1 MAEDFTNINEGAY
14 IIAESIIE
22 SAKIYAETLR
32 HAADEI
38 EQLFLQTKKESIEAI
53 RELQAIKKQFEEQ
66 KKKYED
72 ELAALNAI
80 IKQKTEEELQE
91 TPAAPVTPAVK
102 YASLLE
108 EIRITS
114 EEQRQAKMERNMKK
128 FKGTRKYATER
139 MAQIAVARYS
149 KELRAM
155 WAALASILGRNFSL
169 IERNPKKL
177 DPHPIYSIIDRI
189 NEYRT
194 KYGYT
199 ALSTP
204 SQSQQP
210 KPRPQP
216 VTRPKPQTATRP
228 TPQTATLPKPQTVT
242 RPTPQTATRPTPQ
255 TVTRPKPQTITRPT
269 TTPVTYGV
277 RIENASQNKL
287 QLIKIYKEMSG
298 LGLKEAKETIEK
310 APIIIPNGLTREE
323 AEEIVSGFVK
333 NGFLAS
339 IIIADA

>member
-114 EEQRQAKMERNMKK
+114 EEQRQAKKERNMKQ
-128 FKGTRKYATER
+128 FTGTRKYATER
-139 MAQIAVARYS
+139 MAQIAVARYR

-199 ALSTP
+199 ALKAP
-204 SQSQQP
+204 EQSQ
-210 KPRPQP
+210 KH
-216 VTRPKPQTATRP
+216 K
-228 TPQTATLPKPQTVT
+228 
-242 RPTPQTATRPTPQ
+242 
-255 TVTRPKPQTITRPT
+255 PT
-269 TTPVTYGV
+269 TIPVTYGV

-287 QLIKIYKEMSG
+287 QLTKIYKEMSG

-323 AEEIVSGFVK
+323 AEEIISGFVK

>member
-14 IIAESIIE
+14 IVAESIIE

-91 TPAAPVTPAVK
+91 TPAAPASPAAPAVK
-102 YASLLE
+102 YASLVE

-114 EEQRQAKMERNMKK
+114 EEQRQAKKERNMKQ
-128 FKGTRKYATER
+128 FTGTRKYATER
-139 MAQIAVARYS
+139 MAQIAVARYR

-169 IERNPKKL
+169 IESNPKKL

-194 KYGYT
+194 KYGYA

-216 VTRPKPQTATRP
+216 ATRPKPQTATR
-228 TPQTATLPKPQTVT
+228 
-242 RPTPQTATRPTPQ
+242 
-255 TVTRPKPQTITRPT
+255 T
-269 TTPVTYGV
+269 TTIPVTYGV

-287 QLIKIYKEMSG
+287 ELTKIYKEMSG

-333 NGFLAS
+333 NGFPAS

>member
-91 TPAAPVTPAVK
+91 TPAAPATPAVK

-139 MAQIAVARYS
+139 MAQIAVARYR

-177 DPHPIYSIIDRI
+177 DPHPIYSIISRI

-194 KYGYT
+194 KYGYA

-216 VTRPKPQTATRP
+216 ATRPKPQTTTRPKPQTATRP
-228 TPQTATLPKPQTVT
+228 K
-242 RPTPQTATRPTPQ
+242 PQTATRP
-255 TVTRPKPQTITRPT
+255 KPQTATRPST
-269 TTPVTYGV
+269 IPVTYGV

-287 QLIKIYKEMSG
+287 QLTKIYKEMSG

>member
-14 IIAESIIE
+14 IIAQSIIE

-91 TPAAPVTPAVK
+91 TPAAPVTPDAPASPAAPAVK
-102 YASLLE
+102 YASLPE

-114 EEQRQAKMERNMKK
+114 EEQRKAKMERNMKK

-169 IERNPKKL
+169 IESNPKKL

-199 ALSTP
+199 ALKAP
-204 SQSQQP
+204 EQSQQP
-210 KPRPQP
+210 KPRPQTA
-216 VTRPKPQTATRP
+216 TRPKPQTATRP
-228 TPQTATLPKPQTVT
+228 S
-242 RPTPQTATRPTPQ
+242 
-255 TVTRPKPQTITRPT
+255 

-287 QLIKIYKEMSG
+287 QLTKIYKEMSG

-310 APIIIPNGLTREE
+310 APIIIPNGLTKEE
-323 AEEIVSGFVK
+323 AEKIVSGFVK
-333 NGFLAS
+333 NGFQAS

>member
-91 TPAAPVTPAVK
+91 TPAAPVTPDAPASPAAPAVK

-114 EEQRQAKMERNMKK
+114 EEQRKAKMERNMKK

-155 WAALASILGRNFSL
+155 WAALASIHGRNFSL
-169 IERNPKKL
+169 IEGNPKKL
-177 DPHPIYSIIDRI
+177 DPHPIYSIISRI

-194 KYGYT
+194 KYGYA

-210 KPRPQP
+210 KPRPQTA
-216 VTRPKPQTATRP
+216 TRPKPQTATRP
-228 TPQTATLPKPQTVT
+228 S
-242 RPTPQTATRPTPQ
+242 
-255 TVTRPKPQTITRPT
+255 TI
-269 TTPVTYGV
+269 PVTYGV
-277 RIENASQNKL
+277 RIENASQDKL

-310 APIIIPNGLTREE
+310 APIIIPNGLTKEE
-323 AEEIVSGFVK
+323 AEKIVSGFVK

>member
-91 TPAAPVTPAVK
+91 TPAAPATPAVK

-169 IERNPKKL
+169 IERNPKEL
-177 DPHPIYSIIDRI
+177 DPHPLYSIIDRI

-194 KYGYT
+194 KYGYA

-216 VTRPKPQTATRP
+216 ATRPKPQTTTRPKPQTATRP
-228 TPQTATLPKPQTVT
+228 K
-242 RPTPQTATRPTPQ
+242 PQTATRP
-255 TVTRPKPQTITRPT
+255 KPQTATRPST
-269 TTPVTYGV
+269 IPVTYGV

-287 QLIKIYKEMSG
+287 QLTKIYKEMSG

>member
-114 EEQRQAKMERNMKK
+114 EEQRQAKKERNMKQ
-128 FKGTRKYATER
+128 FTGTRKYATER

-177 DPHPIYSIIDRI
+177 DPHPIYSIISRI

-194 KYGYT
+194 KYGYA

-210 KPRPQP
+210 KPRPQTT
-216 VTRPKPQTATRP
+216 TRPKPQTATRP
-228 TPQTATLPKPQTVT
+228 K
-242 RPTPQTATRPTPQ
+242 PQTATRP
-255 TVTRPKPQTITRPT
+255 KPQTATRPST
-269 TTPVTYGV
+269 IPVTYGV

-287 QLIKIYKEMSG
+287 QLTKIYKEMSG

-310 APIIIPNGLTREE
+310 APIIIPNGLTKEE

>member
-91 TPAAPVTPAVK
+91 TPAAPVTPAAPAVK

-114 EEQRQAKMERNMKK
+114 EEQRQAKKERNMKQ
-128 FKGTRKYATER
+128 FTGTRKYATER
-139 MAQIAVARYS
+139 MAQIAVARYR

-177 DPHPIYSIIDRI
+177 DPHPIYSIISRI

-194 KYGYT
+194 KYGYA

-216 VTRPKPQTATRP
+216 ATRPKPQTTTRP
-228 TPQTATLPKPQTVT
+228 S
-242 RPTPQTATRPTPQ
+242 
-255 TVTRPKPQTITRPT
+255 TI
-269 TTPVTYGV
+269 PVTYGV

-287 QLIKIYKEMSG
+287 QLTKIYKEMSG

>member
-91 TPAAPVTPAVK
+91 TPAAPAVK

-114 EEQRQAKMERNMKK
+114 EEQRKAKMERNMKK

-155 WAALASILGRNFSL
+155 WAALASIHGRNFSL
-169 IERNPKKL
+169 IEGNPKKL
-177 DPHPIYSIIDRI
+177 DPHPIYSIISRI

-194 KYGYT
+194 KYGYA

-210 KPRPQP
+210 KPRPQ
-216 VTRPKPQTATRP
+216 TATRP
-228 TPQTATLPKPQTVT
+228 SP
-242 RPTPQTATRPTPQ
+242 
-255 TVTRPKPQTITRPT
+255 I
-269 TTPVTYGV
+269 PVTYGV
-277 RIENASQNKL
+277 RIENASQNNL

-310 APIIIPNGLTREE
+310 APIIIPNGLTKEE
-323 AEEIVSGFVK
+323 AEKIVSGFVK
-333 NGFLAS
+333 NGFQAS

>member
-91 TPAAPVTPAVK
+91 TPAAPVTPVTPVTPDAPASPAAPAAPAVK

-114 EEQRQAKMERNMKK
+114 EEQRKAKMERNMKK

-155 WAALASILGRNFSL
+155 WAALASIHGRNFSL
-169 IERNPKKL
+169 IEGNPKKL
-177 DPHPIYSIIDRI
+177 DPHPIYSIISRI

-194 KYGYT
+194 KYGYA

-210 KPRPQP
+210 KPRPQ
-216 VTRPKPQTATRP
+216 TATRP
-228 TPQTATLPKPQTVT
+228 S
-242 RPTPQTATRPTPQ
+242 
-255 TVTRPKPQTITRPT
+255 TI
-269 TTPVTYGV
+269 PVTYGV

-287 QLIKIYKEMSG
+287 ELIKIYKEMSG

-310 APIIIPNGLTREE
+310 APIIIPNGLTKEE
-323 AEEIVSGFVK
+323 AEKIVSGFVK
-333 NGFLAS
+333 NGFPAS

>member
-1 MAEDFTNINEGAY
+1 MAEDFTKINEGAY

-91 TPAAPVTPAVK
+91 TPAAPVTPEAPASPAAPAVK

-114 EEQRQAKMERNMKK
+114 EEQRKAKMERNMKK

-155 WAALASILGRNFSL
+155 WAALASIHGRNFSL
-169 IERNPKKL
+169 IEGNPKKL
-177 DPHPIYSIIDRI
+177 DPHPIYSIISRI

-194 KYGYT
+194 KYGYA

-210 KPRPQP
+210 KPRPQ
-216 VTRPKPQTATRP
+216 
-228 TPQTATLPKPQTVT
+228 
-242 RPTPQTATRPTPQ
+242 
-255 TVTRPKPQTITRPT
+255 T
-269 TTPVTYGV
+269 TTQPSTIPVTYGV
-277 RIENASQNKL
+277 RIENASQNNL

-310 APIIIPNGLTREE
+310 APIIIPNGLTKEE
-323 AEEIVSGFVK
+323 AEKIVSGFVK

>member
-91 TPAAPVTPAVK
+91 NPAAPAVK

-177 DPHPIYSIIDRI
+177 DPHPIYSIISRI

-194 KYGYT
+194 KYGYA

-210 KPRPQP
+210 KPRPQ
-216 VTRPKPQTATRP
+216 TATRP
-228 TPQTATLPKPQTVT
+228 S
-242 RPTPQTATRPTPQ
+242 
-255 TVTRPKPQTITRPT
+255 TI
-269 TTPVTYGV
+269 PVTYGV
-277 RIENASQNKL
+277 RIENASQDKL

-310 APIIIPNGLTREE
+310 APIIIPNGLTKEE
-323 AEEIVSGFVK
+323 AEKIVSEFVK

>member
-114 EEQRQAKMERNMKK
+114 EEQRQAKKERNMKQ
-128 FKGTRKYATER
+128 FTGTRKYATER
-139 MAQIAVARYS
+139 MAQIAVARYR

-199 ALSTP
+199 ALKAP
-204 SQSQQP
+204 EQSQ
-210 KPRPQP
+210 KH
-216 VTRPKPQTATRP
+216 K
-228 TPQTATLPKPQTVT
+228 
-242 RPTPQTATRPTPQ
+242 
-255 TVTRPKPQTITRPT
+255 PT
-269 TTPVTYGV
+269 TIPVTYGV

-287 QLIKIYKEMSG
+287 QLTKIYKEMSG

-323 AEEIVSGFVK
+323 AEEIVSGFIK

>member
-91 TPAAPVTPAVK
+91 TPDAPVTPVTPDAPASPAAPAAPAVK

-114 EEQRQAKMERNMKK
+114 EEQRKAKMERNMKK

-155 WAALASILGRNFSL
+155 WAALASIHGRNFSL
-169 IERNPKKL
+169 IEGNPKKL
-177 DPHPIYSIIDRI
+177 DPHPIYSIISRI

-194 KYGYT
+194 KYGYA

-210 KPRPQP
+210 KP
-216 VTRPKPQTATRP
+216 KPQTATRP
-228 TPQTATLPKPQTVT
+228 S
-242 RPTPQTATRPTPQ
+242 
-255 TVTRPKPQTITRPT
+255 TI
-269 TTPVTYGV
+269 PVTYGV
-277 RIENASQNKL
+277 RIENASQNNL

-310 APIIIPNGLTREE
+310 APIIIPNGLTKEE
-323 AEEIVSGFVK
+323 AEKIVSGFVK

>member
-91 TPAAPVTPAVK
+91 TPSAPVTPVTPDAPASPAAPAVK

-114 EEQRQAKMERNMKK
+114 EEQRKAKMERNMKK

-177 DPHPIYSIIDRI
+177 DPHPIYSIISRI

-194 KYGYT
+194 KYGYA
-199 ALSTP
+199 ALSAP

-216 VTRPKPQTATRP
+216 VTRPKPQTTTRP
-228 TPQTATLPKPQTVT
+228 K
-242 RPTPQTATRPTPQ
+242 PQTATRPS
-255 TVTRPKPQTITRPT
+255 TI
-269 TTPVTYGV
+269 PVTYGV

-310 APIIIPNGLTREE
+310 APIIIPNGLTKEE
-323 AEEIVSGFVK
+323 AEKIVSEFVK

>member
-91 TPAAPVTPAVK
+91 TPAAPVTPAAPAVK

-114 EEQRQAKMERNMKK
+114 EEQRQAKKERNMKQ
-128 FKGTRKYATER
+128 FTGTRKYATER
-139 MAQIAVARYS
+139 MAQIAVARYR

-216 VTRPKPQTATRP
+216 TTRPKPQPTTRPKPQTATR
-228 TPQTATLPKPQTVT
+228 AKPQTVT
-242 RPTPQTATRPTPQ
+242 RAKPQTATRPS
-255 TVTRPKPQTITRPT
+255 TI
-269 TTPVTYGV
+269 PVTYGV

-287 QLIKIYKEMSG
+287 QLTKIYKEMSG

-310 APIIIPNGLTREE
+310 APIIIPNGLTKEK

>member
-91 TPAAPVTPAVK
+91 NPAAPAVK

-114 EEQRQAKMERNMKK
+114 EEQRKAKMERNMKK

-177 DPHPIYSIIDRI
+177 DPHPIYSIISRI

-194 KYGYT
+194 KYGYA

-210 KPRPQP
+210 KPRPQTA
-216 VTRPKPQTATRP
+216 TRPKPQTATRP
-228 TPQTATLPKPQTVT
+228 S
-242 RPTPQTATRPTPQ
+242 
-255 TVTRPKPQTITRPT
+255 TI
-269 TTPVTYGV
+269 PVTYGV
-277 RIENASQNKL
+277 RIENASQDKL

-310 APIIIPNGLTREE
+310 APIIIPNGLTKEE
-323 AEEIVSGFVK
+323 AEKIVSGFVK

>member
-91 TPAAPVTPAVK
+91 NPAAPAVK

-155 WAALASILGRNFSL
+155 WAALASILGRDFSS
-169 IERNPKKL
+169 IEENPKKL
-177 DPHPIYSIIDRI
+177 DPHPIYSIISRI

-194 KYGYT
+194 KYGYA
-199 ALSTP
+199 ALSAP

-210 KPRPQP
+210 KPRPQ
-216 VTRPKPQTATRP
+216 TATRP
-228 TPQTATLPKPQTVT
+228 S
-242 RPTPQTATRPTPQ
+242 
-255 TVTRPKPQTITRPT
+255 TI
-269 TTPVTYGV
+269 PVTYGV

-310 APIIIPNGLTREE
+310 APIIIPNGLTKEE
-323 AEEIVSGFVK
+323 AEKIVSEFVK

>member
-91 TPAAPVTPAVK
+91 TPDAPASPAAPAVK

-114 EEQRQAKMERNMKK
+114 EEQRKAKMERNMKK

-155 WAALASILGRNFSL
+155 WAALASIHGRNFSL
-169 IERNPKKL
+169 IEGNPKKL
-177 DPHPIYSIIDRI
+177 DPHPIYSIISRI

-194 KYGYT
+194 KYGYA

-210 KPRPQP
+210 KPRPQ
-216 VTRPKPQTATRP
+216 TATRP
-228 TPQTATLPKPQTVT
+228 S
-242 RPTPQTATRPTPQ
+242 
-255 TVTRPKPQTITRPT
+255 TI
-269 TTPVTYGV
+269 PVTYGV
-277 RIENASQNKL
+277 RIENASQNNL

-310 APIIIPNGLTREE
+310 APIIIPNGLTKEE
-323 AEEIVSGFVK
+323 AEKIVSGFVK
-333 NGFLAS
+333 NGFQAS

>member
-91 TPAAPVTPAVK
+91 TPAAPATPAVK

-114 EEQRQAKMERNMKK
+114 EEQRQAKKERNMKQ
-128 FKGTRKYATER
+128 FTGTRKYATER

-177 DPHPIYSIIDRI
+177 DPHPIYSIISRI

-194 KYGYT
+194 KYGYA

-216 VTRPKPQTATRP
+216 ATRPKPQTTTR
-228 TPQTATLPKPQTVT
+228 PKPQTVT
-242 RPTPQTATRPTPQ
+242 RPKAQTATRPKAQ
-255 TVTRPKPQTITRPT
+255 TATRPSTI
-269 TTPVTYGV
+269 PVTYGV

-287 QLIKIYKEMSG
+287 QLTKIYKEMSG

>member
-91 TPAAPVTPAVK
+91 TPAAPVTPVTPDAPASPAAPAVK

-114 EEQRQAKMERNMKK
+114 EEQRKAKMERNMKK

-155 WAALASILGRNFSL
+155 WAALASIHGRNFSL
-169 IERNPKKL
+169 IEGNPKKL
-177 DPHPIYSIIDRI
+177 DPHPIYSIISRI

-194 KYGYT
+194 KYGYA

-210 KPRPQP
+210 KPRPQ
-216 VTRPKPQTATRP
+216 TATRP
-228 TPQTATLPKPQTVT
+228 SP
-242 RPTPQTATRPTPQ
+242 
-255 TVTRPKPQTITRPT
+255 I
-269 TTPVTYGV
+269 PVTYGV
-277 RIENASQNKL
+277 RIENASQDKL

-310 APIIIPNGLTREE
+310 APIIIPNGLTKEE
-323 AEEIVSGFVK
+323 AEKIVSGFVK
-333 NGFLAS
+333 NGFQAS

>member
-91 TPAAPVTPAVK
+91 TPAAPVTPAAPAVK
-102 YASLLE
+102 YASLVE

-114 EEQRQAKMERNMKK
+114 EEQRQAKKERNMKQ
-128 FKGTRKYATER
+128 FTGTRKYATER

-169 IERNPKKL
+169 IESNPKKL
-177 DPHPIYSIIDRI
+177 DPHPIYSIISRI

-194 KYGYT
+194 KYGYA
-199 ALSTP
+199 ALKAP
-204 SQSQQP
+204 EQSQ
-210 KPRPQP
+210 KH
-216 VTRPKPQTATRP
+216 K
-228 TPQTATLPKPQTVT
+228 
-242 RPTPQTATRPTPQ
+242 
-255 TVTRPKPQTITRPT
+255 PT
-269 TTPVTYGV
+269 TIPVTYGV

-287 QLIKIYKEMSG
+287 QLTKIYKEMSG

-310 APIIIPNGLTREE
+310 APIIIPNGLTKEE
-323 AEEIVSGFVK
+323 AEKIVSGFVK

>member
-91 TPAAPVTPAVK
+91 TPAAPVTPAAPAVK

-139 MAQIAVARYS
+139 MAQIAVARYR

-216 VTRPKPQTATRP
+216 ATRPKPQTTTRPKPQTATRSS
-228 TPQTATLPKPQTVT
+228 
-242 RPTPQTATRPTPQ
+242 
-255 TVTRPKPQTITRPT
+255 TI
-269 TTPVTYGV
+269 PVTYGV

-287 QLIKIYKEMSG
+287 QLTKIYKEMSG

>member
-91 TPAAPVTPAVK
+91 TPAAPASPAAAAVK
-102 YASLLE
+102 YASLVE

-114 EEQRQAKMERNMKK
+114 EEQRQAKKERNMKQ
-128 FKGTRKYATER
+128 FTGTRKYATER
-139 MAQIAVARYS
+139 MAQIAVARYR

-169 IERNPKKL
+169 IESNPKKL

-194 KYGYT
+194 KYGYA

-216 VTRPKPQTATRP
+216 ATRPKPQTATRP
-228 TPQTATLPKPQTVT
+228 KPQTTTRPKPQTVT
-242 RPTPQTATRPTPQ
+242 RSKPQTATRPS
-255 TVTRPKPQTITRPT
+255 TI
-269 TTPVTYGV
+269 PVTYGV
-277 RIENASQNKL
+277 RIENASQNSL

-310 APIIIPNGLTREE
+310 APIIIPNGLTKEE
-323 AEEIVSGFVK
+323 AEKIVSGFVK

>member
-91 TPAAPVTPAVK
+91 TPAAPASPAAPAVK
-102 YASLLE
+102 YASLVE

-114 EEQRQAKMERNMKK
+114 EEQRQAKKERNMKQ
-128 FKGTRKYATER
+128 FTGTRKYATER
-139 MAQIAVARYS
+139 MAQIAVARYR

-169 IERNPKKL
+169 IESNPKKL

-199 ALSTP
+199 ALKAP
-204 SQSQQP
+204 EQSQ
-210 KPRPQP
+210 KH
-216 VTRPKPQTATRP
+216 K
-228 TPQTATLPKPQTVT
+228 
-242 RPTPQTATRPTPQ
+242 
-255 TVTRPKPQTITRPT
+255 PT
-269 TTPVTYGV
+269 TIPVTYGV

-287 QLIKIYKEMSG
+287 QLTKIYKEMSG

-310 APIIIPNGLTREE
+310 APIIIPNGLTKEE

-333 NGFLAS
+333 NGFPAS

>member
-91 TPAAPVTPAVK
+91 TPDAPVTPVTPDAPASPAAPAVK

-114 EEQRQAKMERNMKK
+114 EEQRKAKMERNMKK

-155 WAALASILGRNFSL
+155 WAALASIHGRNFSL
-169 IERNPKKL
+169 IEENPKKL
-177 DPHPIYSIIDRI
+177 DPHPIYSIISRI

-194 KYGYT
+194 KYGYA

-210 KPRPQP
+210 KPRPQ
-216 VTRPKPQTATRP
+216 TATRP
-228 TPQTATLPKPQTVT
+228 S
-242 RPTPQTATRPTPQ
+242 
-255 TVTRPKPQTITRPT
+255 TI
-269 TTPVTYGV
+269 PVTYGV
-277 RIENASQNKL
+277 RIENASQDKL

-310 APIIIPNGLTREE
+310 APIIIPNGLTKEE
-323 AEEIVSGFVK
+323 AEKIVSGFVK